1 MTVKNITLE
10 LTRSDLKMLLE
21 LVEAGFEKQSDDL
34 DDDYVSEVY
43 YEYEALVSMLKK
55 LAQ

>member
-10 LTRSDLKMLLE
+10 LTRSDIKMLLE